1 MKIIHKTDTWP
12 PNAGD
17 YQSCLVLYDDRWNDY
32 CYMTTFHAVFC
43 DAEGEGIEIGD
54 VKIYYS
60 DYDKKRTDTYGKA
73 VAGVIDRNIIQLGEK
88 FCSLG
93 QTLNYYQRLKN
104 NCPDD
109 YLDILKRLNDIAIDH
124 DLRNKFIEE
133 DGVQTSLLRDSSA
146 EKALNEAELLLKTNQ
161 LLEKD
166 VSFSYFAKVPYN
178 TDRTQFFFDFKKN
191 KNLPYRINA
200 LIGKNGVGKTQIL
213 SHLAESLS
221 GLTGSVSEKEESFKG
236 KRPPVDKVISISYSA
251 FDEFRKRVAEGNDYK
266 DNSYAYCGIQSEH
279 GTLSLDELKHNFL
292 KALETIR
299 QRGRLESWKTIM
311 QELIEKEHLDLIEQT
326 VEGEIDNIHWSSGQY
341 ILLCTMTEVVA
352 TIEKESILLFDE
364 PELHLHP
371 NAVAN
376 TLRMLYRLLEEF
388 DSYAIFATHS
398 PLIVQEIPSRYVQ
411 ILSRIDNVLMVRTPT
426 LECFGEN
433 VTNITN
439 DIFDVNGSESNYK
452 TILNNLSKKMSL
464 EDALEIFN
472 GALSFNA
479 MIYLKGCYK
488 DE

>member
-1 MKIIHKTDTWP
+1 MQIIHKTDTWP

-17 YQSCLVLYDDRWNDY
+17 YQRCLVLYDDRWNDY

-43 DAEGEGIEIGD
+43 DAEGECIEIGD

-178 TDRTQFFFDFKKN
+178 TDRTQLFFDFRNRRGQTPGIFHK
-191 KNLPYRINA
+191 
-200 LIGKNGVGKTQIL
+200 
-213 SHLAESLS
+213 ESL
-221 GLTGSVSEKEESFKG
+221 
-236 KRPPVDKVISISYSA
+236 KV
-251 FDEFRKRVAEGNDYK
+251 
-266 DNSYAYCGIQSEH
+266 
-279 GTLSLDELKHNFL
+279 L
-292 KALETIR
+292 
-299 QRGRLESWKTIM
+299 
-311 QELIEKEHLDLIEQT
+311 
-326 VEGEIDNIHWSSGQY
+326 
-341 ILLCTMTEVVA
+341 
-352 TIEKESILLFDE
+352 
-364 PELHLHP
+364 
-371 NAVAN
+371 
-376 TLRMLYRLLEEF
+376 
-388 DSYAIFATHS
+388 
-398 PLIVQEIPSRYVQ
+398 
-411 ILSRIDNVLMVRTPT
+411 
-426 LECFGEN
+426 
-433 VTNITN
+433 
-439 DIFDVNGSESNYK
+439 
-452 TILNNLSKKMSL
+452 
-464 EDALEIFN
+464 
-472 GALSFNA
+472 
-479 MIYLKGCYK
+479 
-488 DE
+488 

>member
-1 MKIIHKTDTWP
+1 MQIIHKTDTWP
-12 PNAGD
+12 PSAGD
-17 YQSCLVLYDDRWNDY
+17 YKNCLVLYDDNWNDY
-32 CYMTTFHAVFC
+32 RYITLFHAVFC
-43 DAEGEGIEIGD
+43 NDDGECIDIGD
-54 VKIYYS
+54 VKIYYY

-73 VAGVIDRNIIQLGEK
+73 VASVIDKNITQLDKK

-93 QTLNYYQRLKN
+93 QTLNYYQKLKN
-104 NCPDD
+104 NCPND

-124 DLRNKFIEE
+124 DLRNEFIEE

-166 VSFSYFAKVPYN
+166 VSFSYFTKVPYN
-178 TDRTQFFFDFKKN
+178 TDRTQLFFDFKKN
-191 KNLPYRINA
+191 ENLPYRINA

-221 GLTGSVSEKEESFKG
+221 GITENVSEKEESFKG

-251 FDEFRKRVAEGNDYK
+251 FDEFRKRVAKDNDYK

-279 GTLSLDELKHNFL
+279 GTLSLDDLKRNFL

-299 QRGRLESWKTIM
+299 QSKRLKSWKIIM
-311 QELIEKEHLDLIEQT
+311 QELIEQT

-352 TIEKESILLFDE
+352 KIEKESILLFDE

-376 TLRMLYRLLEEF
+376 TIRMLYRLLEEF

-398 PLIVQEIPSRYVQ
+398 PLIVQEIPSKYVK
-411 ILSRIDNVLMVRTPT
+411 ILSRIDNVLTVRTPS

-452 TILNNLSKKMSL
+452 TILNNLSKKMSF
-464 EDALEIFN
+464 DNALKIFD
-472 GALSFNA
+472 GTLSFNA
-479 MIYLKGCYK
+479 MIYLKGCYR